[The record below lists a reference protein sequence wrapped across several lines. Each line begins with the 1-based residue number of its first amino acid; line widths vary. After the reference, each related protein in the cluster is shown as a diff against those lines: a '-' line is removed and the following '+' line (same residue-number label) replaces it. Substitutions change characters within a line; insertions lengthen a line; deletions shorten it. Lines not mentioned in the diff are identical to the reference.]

1 MGYPDKKSNKFADKQ
16 LLHKGDLMFA
26 HHLIETIK
34 NSHPD
39 SEIAKDSQ
47 FQKNTL
53 LSLQSAQKF
62 YLGTDEDLVNFFS
75 GRYPTTPLFSGE
87 LADTINMPYEN
98 CLLMFDANVHEQNDI
113 SKVAIN
119 VTSDKGGDTLIIHF
133 WLYEHSAKD
142 WAVFPARLRITDILD
157 LTTVSLLNL
166 KPLLNYQLPKK
177 PTEGLSGHLILH
189 AMRLVNFFL
198 LMINSKNIATTD
210 NLPPPK
216 LNKKRIKNHKQPL
229 FTYKTLV
236 IKPTGKKQEAQAAQ
250 GIWEN
255 RVHLCRGHF
264 KTFTKDKPLFGRV
277 TGRYWWQPSVRGNKA
292 KGVITKDYIVNA
304 T

>member
-1 MGYPDKKSNKFADKQ
+1 
-16 LLHKGDLMFA
+16 MFA

-34 NSHPD
+34 NSHPN
-39 SEIAKDSQ
+39 SEITKDEQ
-47 FQKNTL
+47 FQTTTL
-53 LSLQSAQKF
+53 WLLQNAQKF
-62 YLGTDEDLVNFFS
+62 YLGTDENLVELFT
-75 GRYPTTPLFSGE
+75 GRYATTPLFSGE
-87 LADTINMPYEN
+87 LAESINMPYKN
-98 CLLMFDANVHEQNDI
+98 CLLMFDAKVCEQNDVSKIALNAI
-113 SKVAIN
+113 SDNA
-119 VTSDKGGDTLIIHF
+119 GDTIVILT
-133 WLYEHSAKD
+133 WLYAHSSKD
-142 WAVFPARLRITDILD
+142 WAVFPLKMTISDILNP
-157 LTTVSLLNL
+157 TTVSQLTLNPIL
-166 KPLLNYQLPKK
+166 DYRLPEKPM
-177 PTEGLSGHLILH
+177 EGICGHLILH

-198 LMINSKNIATTD
+198 LMINSKNITTTD
-210 NLPPPK
+210 NSPPVR
-216 LNKKRIKNHKQPL
+216 LNKKRIKNNKQPL

-255 RVHLCRGHF
+255 RIHLCRGHF